1 MLFKLEVNS
10 PAKIRITPWPKAKRN
25 NITIAKYK
33 FLPIAANAIIPAKIG
48 VEQGVPAKAKVIP
61 NNRGYKNT
69 EFVEFVGIDFIIVGV
84 SKSRISSSFR
94 PKTKSKD
101 AINKVKYAPKA
112 EAKTLP
118 VTAQKTPIIVNTI
131 AVPKIKQ
138 HNCKSVLNGVSFE

>member
-1 MLFKLEVNS
+1 MLLRLEVNR
-10 PAKIRITPWPKAKRN
+10 PAKIRITPWPNANRN
-25 NITIAKYK
+25 NMTIAKYK

-48 VEQGVPAKAKVIP
+48 VEQGVPAKAKVMP
-61 NNRGYKNT
+61 NNKGYKNT

-84 SKSRISSSFR
+84 SISRTSNSFKPR
-94 PKTKSKD
+94 TKSND
-101 AINKVKYAPKA
+101 AISKVKYAPIA

-118 VTAQKTPIIVNTI
+118 VTAQKTPITVNTI